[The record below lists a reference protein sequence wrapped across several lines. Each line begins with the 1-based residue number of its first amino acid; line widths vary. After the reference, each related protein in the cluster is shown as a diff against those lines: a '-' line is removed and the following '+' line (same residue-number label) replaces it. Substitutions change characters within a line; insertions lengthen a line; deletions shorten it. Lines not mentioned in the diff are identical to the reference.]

1 LTRQDGRYA
10 LPLGDGWDG
19 IVPGVNVLMSSD
31 EAGGLVLQ
39 VVDPI
44 LGLQDQAC
52 GVLDQERMGNHP
64 CGKNL
69 AGECDVAWA

>member
-1 LTRQDGRYA
+1 MWL
-10 LPLGDGWDG
+10 
-19 IVPGVNVLMSSD
+19 VPVHVLMSSD

-52 GVLDQERMGNHP
+52 SVLEQECMGDTP
-64 CGKNL
+64 CGKNPP
-69 AGECDVAWA
+69 GECDVAWS